1 MAIKVK
7 SIARRRTFIENGI
20 RYSLAAISAFSIFVL
35 FLVALFLIVNALPAF
50 RVISPDSFFTGT
62 IWDPTSPLK
71 PLYGIIPLFVATL
84 LVTLISAL
92 VAIPIGLGCTI
103 YLAELAHPRV
113 RAILKPAVE
122 VLAGIPSVVLGFFAL
137 IVLAT
142 WVQDIFDPVNRLNL
156 FVGGVMLSAMMIPIM
171 VSLSEDAINS
181 VPRSLKEAS
190 YALGTTRWETISK
203 VILPAAKPGI
213 VAAIMLSI
221 GRAVGETMVVVM
233 ACGNAPHLTFN
244 IFSSGLTMTATI
256 ANEMGEVAFNSTH
269 YYALFAV
276 GLVLFAITFILNYVA
291 DIILNR
297 QEERY

>member
-1 MAIKVK
+1 MAIKVR
-7 SIARRRTFIENGI
+7 SIARRRAFFENGI
-20 RYSLAAISAFSIFVL
+20 RYSFATISAFSIFVL
-35 FLVALFLIVNALPAF
+35 VLVASFLIVNALPAF
-50 RVISPDSFFTGT
+50 RVISPDTFFFGT
-62 IWDPTSPLK
+62 VWDPTSPLN
-71 PLYGIIPLFVATL
+71 PLYGIVPLFVATL
-84 LVTLISAL
+84 LVTMISAL
-92 VAIPIGLGCTI
+92 IAIPIGLGCTI

-113 RAILKPAVE
+113 RAIMKPAVE

-142 WVQDIFDPVNRLNL
+142 WVQDIFDPINRLNL
-156 FVGGVMLSAMMIPIM
+156 FVGGVMLSVMMIPIM

-276 GLVLFAITFILNYVA
+276 GLVLFIITFILNYVA
-291 DIILNR
+291 DIILNQ

>member
-1 MAIKVK
+1 MATKVK
-7 SIARRRTFIENGI
+7 KSSMRRALLENGI
-20 RYSLAAISAFSIFVL
+20 RYSFAAISAFSILVL
-35 FLVALFLIVNALPAF
+35 LLVALFLILNAFPAF
-50 RVISPDSFFTGT
+50 QVISPGAFFFGT
-62 IWDPTSPLK
+62 VWDPTSPLN
-71 PLYGIIPLFVATL
+71 PQYGIVPLFVATL
-84 LVTLISAL
+84 LVTLVSAL
-92 VAIPIGLGCTI
+92 IAIPIGLGCTI
-103 YLAELAHPRV
+103 YLAELAHPRIKAV
-113 RAILKPAVE
+113 MKPAVE

-156 FVGGVMLSAMMIPIM
+156 FVGGVMLSVMMIPIM

-233 ACGNAPHLTFN
+233 ACGNAPHLTFD
-244 IFSSGLTMTATI
+244 IFSSGLTMTAAV

-269 YYALFAV
+269 YYSLFAV
-276 GLVLFAITFILNYVA
+276 GLVLFAITFALNYFA
-291 DIILNR
+291 DLVLNR